1 MSSDAFATTF
11 PRRDFLKAGG
21 ALLVGL
27 TFAPRVDAQQP
38 PGGALGGPFTPD
50 PEQLD
55 TWIAIHA
62 DNTATIFLGY
72 VELGQGNS
80 TALLQI
86 AAEEL
91 DLDMSQVSTARVETG
106 KSPNQGGT
114 NASASI
120 NRGGPRIR
128 LAAADARQALLA
140 RASEQLGAPVERLT
154 VSRGVVSV
162 VGNPG
167 RSATY
172 GGLIGDR
179 RFDVPYTARRPSRL
193 TAITRSWEQAC
204 RTMTCKSLP
213 RNSTWT
219 CHRSRRLMLR
229 LANRRTRAE
238 RTRAHRSIEVDRGSV
253 SRLPM
258 HGRPFCR
265 APRRDSARLSSA

>member
-1 MSSDAFATTF
+1 MSSDVPATMF

-50 PEQLD
+50 PDQLD

-62 DNTATIFLGY
+62 DNTAMIFLGY

-128 LAAADARQALLA
+128 LAAADARQALLG

-162 VGNPG
+162 DGSPG
-167 RSATY
+167 ESVTY
-172 GGLIGDR
+172 GALIGA
-179 RFDVPYTARRPSRL
+179 VGGWLLGSLIAVGMI
-193 TAITRSWEQAC
+193 AIVKRSVIGP
-204 RTMTCKSLP
+204 TGDPVT
-213 RNSTWT
+213 
-219 CHRSRRLMLR
+219 
-229 LANRRTRAE
+229 
-238 RTRAHRSIEVDRGSV
+238 
-253 SRLPM
+253 
-258 HGRPFCR
+258 
-265 APRRDSARLSSA
+265 